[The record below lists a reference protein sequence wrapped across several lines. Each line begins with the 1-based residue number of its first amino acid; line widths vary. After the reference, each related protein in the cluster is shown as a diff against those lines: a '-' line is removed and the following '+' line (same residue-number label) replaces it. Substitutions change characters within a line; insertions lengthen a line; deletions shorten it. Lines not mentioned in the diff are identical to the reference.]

1 MQFSPE
7 RVDSR
12 IAAKRTAPSQLILL
26 LDVKQ
31 KRFFCRHSA
40 WLSLFFVQ
48 GSNILKLFILWVFF
62 VPDNLLYGLIIP
74 SVTKWFV
81 LIFSLFDADW
91 LHFSVFIT
99 RVIFVPL
106 LIMYVHKALLWREK
120 NIGIAL
126 AHLHADKCLLSACRC
141 ADAIPMFNLFKAMLC
156 GQTLKLLQKKS
167 ALPTLSSSNLP

>member
-120 NIGIAL
+120 TSVSHWHIYMRISAYYQ
-126 AHLHADKCLLSACRC
+126 HVDVPMRYRCL
-141 ADAIPMFNLFKAMLC
+141 I
-156 GQTLKLLQKKS
+156 
-167 ALPTLSSSNLP
+167 SSKQCFVDRH